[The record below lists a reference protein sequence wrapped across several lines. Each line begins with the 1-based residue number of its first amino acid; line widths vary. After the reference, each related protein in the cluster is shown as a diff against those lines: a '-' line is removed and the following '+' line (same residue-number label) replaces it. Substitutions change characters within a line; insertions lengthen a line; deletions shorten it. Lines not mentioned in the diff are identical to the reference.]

1 MRGSPLIRFH
11 ISYLERAL
19 KERAAAKSLSL
30 QARDCLERYFM
41 LMEEELR
48 GVSLTA
54 AEANLLADAA
64 KRISSAQQIRF
75 FWAVAQEEACH
86 NPHRH
91 HVDVD
96 ALVAKLRA
104 ACPGQIYAIVD
115 ALERAEALGSGPEAF
130 RAVGLVKNT

>member
-19 KERAAAKSLSL
+19 KERASSKSMSL

-41 LMEEELR
+41 LVEEELR
-48 GVSLTA
+48 GVSFSA

-75 FWAVAQEEACH
+75 LWAIVQEEACH
-86 NPHRH
+86 NPHQRQ
-91 HVDVD
+91 VDVD
-96 ALVAKLRA
+96 ALVAKLHS
-104 ACPGQIYAIVD
+104 ACPGQIFAIVD
-115 ALERAEALGSGPEAF
+115 ALERAEVLGGGPEAL
-130 RAVGLVKNT
+130 RAVGLIANT